1 MNIKEKIQA
10 ALDSLDMK
18 MKAQA
23 HLKEDRIESVM
34 EDVNFL
40 EKCWSALDED
50 DREFLGAARFAIRTK
65 YRWELYESVDTG
77 W

>member
-23 HLKEDRIESVM
+23 HLKEDRFETVM
-34 EDVNFL
+34 EDVEFL
-40 EKCWSALDED
+40 TKCWSALNED
-50 DREFLGAARFAIRTK
+50 DREFLGAAKFAIK
-65 YRWELYESVDTG
+65 AKMRWE
-77 W
+77 

>member
-1 MNIKEKIQA
+1 MTIKDEIET
-10 ALDSLDMK
+10 ALDSLEIK
-18 MKAQA
+18 MKSQA

-34 EDVNFL
+34 EDVDFL

-65 YRWELYESVDTG
+65 YRWE
-77 W
+77 